1 MTRRSRIRRARD
13 AAADWL
19 VAGTDLATAV
29 WRRVRPGL
37 PVVGEV
43 EAGCEQVPIVV
54 LPGILEPWT
63 YLAPMGNWF
72 TSRGHPVHYV
82 ETLGWNLADVAR
94 SAERCRELLHERGV
108 DRAVIVAHSKG
119 GLIGKAALALET
131 AASPSPS
138 ADVVP
143 SPDGRAG
150 HESPVAGPHPQI
162 AGMVTIATPFA
173 GSTLGGRFQRLPGL
187 RRTPL
192 GMFLP
197 GSTQLVSLAAERA
210 VNERIVSLAPA
221 WDQVIPEGSHLE
233 GALNVR
239 LDVPGHFRPVRDEGV
254 WRTIHE
260 HVHLLAGVPLN

>member
-1 MTRRSRIRRARD
+1 MTRRRRRLARTRA

-19 VAGTDLATAV
+19 VAGTDLAGAL
-29 WRRVRPGL
+29 WRRVRPRV
-37 PVVGEV
+37 PVVGDGDP
-43 EAGCEQVPIVV
+43 GCAEIPVV
-54 LPGILEPWT
+54 ILPGILEPWT

-72 TSRGHPVHYV
+72 GELGHPVHYV

-94 SAERCRELLHERGV
+94 SAERCRDVLRERGV
-108 DRAVIVAHSKG
+108 DEAVIVAHSKG
-119 GLIGKAALALET
+119 GLIGKAAMALSRQAHSGET
-131 AASPSPS
+131 ASASPEGQF
-138 ADVVP
+138 V
-143 SPDGRAG
+143 
-150 HESPVAGPHPQI
+150 
-162 AGMVTIATPFA
+162 GMVTVATPFG
-173 GSTLGGRFQRLPGL
+173 GSSLGGRLQRLPGV

-197 GSTQLVSLAAERA
+197 GSTQLVSLAMERA

-239 LDVPGHFRPVRDEGV
+239 LDVPGHFRPVRDEDV

-260 HVHLLAGVPLN
+260 HIHLLAAAPPTTV